1 MIYVVFLFDQLSS
14 KWNGKKNNKISADQV
29 EKLPNTQNGTGR
41 EVAFGR
47 QGVGGERS
55 AIAVT

>member
-1 MIYVVFLFDQLSS
+1 M
-14 KWNGKKNNKISADQV
+14 KWKKNNKIAADQV

>member
-1 MIYVVFLFDQLSS
+1 M
-14 KWNGKKNNKISADQV
+14 KWKKNNKISDQV